1 MPAMQREPGEAPH
14 PDISPIP
21 AARGAQ
27 GARPRRRSTPPGR
40 TLLIENDDDYASIIT
55 TLLQRDGW
63 QVDWQRSPEE
73 ALQRLGADRYDLVLV
88 NTSLAGQSSNG
99 SALSRIRLAT
109 EAPVIALT
117 RQDEHEEVVQQVLES
132 ADYELVTPFS
142 PRRFRAAI
150 RAVSGRGR
158 VGSAGASLPSEVRI
172 GDITMSLGRLEVRV
186 GERRVELSPREF
198 ALLHLMLAHPGA
210 VFTREELARLAWGWR
225 TMGESRAVDNIIRR
239 LRHKIEPDPKRPRYI
254 LTERGI
260 GYRFSDH

>member
-1 MPAMQREPGEAPH
+1 MQREPGEAAL
-14 PDISPIP
+14 PDTSPTH
-21 AARGAQ
+21 ADLADDNRSARRQ
-27 GARPRRRSTPPGR
+27 RRRAQPGR
-40 TLLIENDDDYASIIT
+40 TLLIENDDDYASIIL

-73 ALQRLGADRYDLVLV
+73 ALERLGTTRYDLVLV
-88 NTSLAGQSSNG
+88 NTALAGQSSNG
-99 SALSRIRLAT
+99 SVLSRIRLAT
-109 EAPVIALT
+109 SAPVIALT
-117 RQDEHEEVVQQVLES
+117 RQDEREEVVQQVLES

-142 PRRFRAAI
+142 PRRLRAAV

-158 VGSAGASLPSEVRI
+158 MSSSSAGLPSEVRI

-225 TMGESRAVDNIIRR
+225 NMGESRAVDNIVRR
-239 LRHKIEPDPKRPRYI
+239 LRNKIEPDPKHPRYI
-254 LTERGI
+254 LTERGV
-260 GYRFSDH
+260 GYRFGDQ